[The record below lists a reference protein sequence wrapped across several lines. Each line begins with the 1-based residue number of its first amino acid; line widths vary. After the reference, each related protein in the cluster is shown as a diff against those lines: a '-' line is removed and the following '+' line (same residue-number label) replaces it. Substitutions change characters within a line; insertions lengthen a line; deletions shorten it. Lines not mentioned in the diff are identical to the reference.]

1 MSVDVQRF
9 MDLLPYLNMLWSS
22 PLQMV
27 LCSYFIGQE
36 MGVVPTVVGVSIM
49 IIAIPLNGVAAGFSR
64 RYQLAQMKSKD
75 QRVKLMNEILGGVK
89 VLKLYGWEPSFIK
102 QVRMYLFFTFSKLF
116 SWSDYRLF
124 SKQLEKYLYCD
135 LKNIFQNAF
144 RF

>member
-1 MSVDVQRF
+1 MNLMSVDVQRF

-64 RYQLAQMKSKD
+64 RYQLAQMKNKD
-75 QRVKLMNEILGGVK
+75 QRVKLMNEILSGVK

-102 QVRMYLFFTFSKLF
+102 QV
-116 SWSDYRLF
+116 
-124 SKQLEKYLYCD
+124 
-135 LKNIFQNAF
+135 
-144 RF
+144 